1 MAKVRLSVSVSDT
14 HLKHL
19 GKVAKA
25 AEKAGMKIDQR
36 LESLGVF
43 TGSIDASKRQRL
55 HEIEGVSGVEEER
68 TVGVPPPDSSI
79 Q

>member
-1 MAKVRLSVSVSDT
+1 MAKLRLSVSVHDS

-19 GKVAKA
+19 RKIAKA
-25 AEKAGMKIDQR
+25 AEKVGMKIDQR

-43 TGSIDASKRQRL
+43 TGSIDASKRQQL
-55 HEIEGVSGVEEER
+55 HKIEGVSGVEEER
-68 TVGVPPPDSSI
+68 AVGISPPDSSI